1 MTDTAKLQVDGK
13 SVELPIIVGSEGE
26 QAIDVS
32 KLRAETGYITLDQ
45 GYGNTGSCK
54 SDITF
59 IDGDK
64 GILRYR
70 GYPIEE
76 LAEKSSFIETAYL
89 LIWGEL
95 PTEEQLQSFSDLLT
109 GHQMLHEGI
118 RRHLDFFSSEIPAHG
133 GAVLCAQRSELF
145 SSSAS
150 RYH

>member
-13 SVELPIIVGSEGE
+13 SVELPIVVGSEGE

-76 LAEKSSFIETAYL
+76 LAKKSSFIETAYL

-95 PTEEQLQSFSDLLT
+95 PTEQQLQSFSDLLT
-109 GHQMLHEGI
+109 GHQMLHEAFVATST
-118 RRHLDFFSSEIPAHG
+118 FF
-133 GAVLCAQRSELF
+133 LRSPPPWRCCPPC
-145 SSSAS
+145 STP
-150 RYH
+150 